1 MIEIQKVKDD
11 VALKNGFNK
20 WQGVIQYLRGGL
32 ISYQELD
39 KLENE
44 VISEVAKQVAE
55 AQKMICAN
63 KSRAILGLRLNTGK
77 PPKHTAHI
85 DKESILNAPSP
96 EII

>member
-20 WQGVIQYLRGGL
+20 WQGVIQNLREGL
-32 ISYQELD
+32 ISYQELE

-55 AQKMICAN
+55 RQKQNCKDFIFGNMIYPEYRETVYN
-63 KSRAILGLRLNTGK
+63 G
-77 PPKHTAHI
+77 
-85 DKESILNAPSP
+85 ILNATIP
-96 EII
+96 EIK